1 MPDSSLGTLPVDAFV
16 LTMPAMSRPVTLSIV
31 IVNWNSGALLSQCLA
46 SIVQSAAALGPEFAL
61 QSVVVVDNGSTDGS
75 ERLRPDLV
83 PVLAVIRNE
92 QNRGFAAACNQ
103 GAAGLVSDVI
113 LFLNPDTRLFADSLV
128 APLQL
133 LQQPAHSRTGIVGIA
148 MVDDS
153 GQVVPSCAR
162 YPRAWHFASHAI
174 GLDRLW
180 PRSGHYMLE
189 WNHADTRQVDQV
201 IGAFFMIRRSVFD
214 AMSGFDERF
223 FVYFEEVDLAWRARQ
238 AGWASVYLAEASAY
252 HRGGGTTDAVKDV
265 RLFYSLRSRLLYGR
279 KHYAW
284 PERLLLW
291 VTTFALEPLT
301 RVLHLGLAGRWAE
314 IRQVAAANAML
325 WRDLLARPP
334 DNASTLAP
342 RSGPTVGDEHRGSD

>member
-1 MPDSSLGTLPVDAFV
+1 MPGL
-16 LTMPAMSRPVTLSIV
+16 TLSIV
-31 IVNWNSGALLSQCLA
+31 IVNWNSGALLRECLD
-46 SIVQSAAALGPEFAL
+46 SIGASAAQLPPGCAL
-61 QSVVVVDNGSTDGS
+61 QQVVVVDNGSRDGS
-75 ERLRPDLV
+75 DQHLALQGARLHL
-83 PVLAVIRNE
+83 LRNTD
-92 QNRGFAAACNQ
+92 NRGFAAACNQ
-103 GAAGLVSDVI
+103 GAAGLVADVI
-113 LFLNPDTRLFADSLV
+113 LFLNPDTRLFADSLA

-133 LQQPAHSRTGIVGIA
+133 LQQPNHARTGIVGIA

-180 PRSGHYMLE
+180 PRTGHYMLE

-201 IGAFFMIRRSVFD
+201 IGAFFMIRRRVFE
-214 AMSGFDERF
+214 ALRGFDERF

-252 HRGGGTTDAVKDV
+252 HKGGGTTEAVKDV

-291 VTTFALEPLT
+291 TTSFVLEPLT
-301 RVLHLGLAGRWAE
+301 RMLHLGLAGRRTE

-334 DNASTLAP
+334 TNAIAP
-342 RSGPTVGDEHRGSD
+342 CSGRTEEDKHRGSD